1 MSLYSKQ
8 IKNETKKMTDD
19 PDFYTKTMAKVY
31 ANQGYLTK
39 AVEIYR
45 FLLKQAPDRQDL
57 PDRQSLHDR
66 QSLIDELSEIEKKLS
81 EKAPDDPVLLLSKW
95 IDLEL
100 KYNNLKKLKN
110 IRNAL

>member
-1 MSLYSKQ
+1 
-8 IKNETKKMTDD
+8 MTDL

-31 ANQGYLTK
+31 ADQGYLSK
-39 AVEIYR
+39 AAEIYR
-45 FLLKQAPDRQDL
+45 LLLKQEPDRKD
-57 PDRQSLHDR
+57 
-66 QSLIDELSEIEKKLS
+66 LIDELSKIKKKLS
-81 EKAPDDPVLLLSKW
+81 EKTPSDPVLLLSKW

>member
-1 MSLYSKQ
+1 
-8 IKNETKKMTDD
+8 MTDN

-31 ANQGYLTK
+31 AGQGYLSK
-39 AVEIYR
+39 AAEIYR
-45 FLLKQAPDRQDL
+45 FLLKQEPDRED
-57 PDRQSLHDR
+57 
-66 QSLIDELSEIEKKLS
+66 LIDELFEIDRKLS
-81 EKAPDDPVLLLSKW
+81 EKAQSDPVLLLSKW

>member
-1 MSLYSKQ
+1 
-8 IKNETKKMTDD
+8 MTDN

-31 ANQGYLTK
+31 AGQGYLSK
-39 AVEIYR
+39 AAEIYR
-45 FLLKQAPDRQDL
+45 FLLKQEPDRQDI
-57 PDRQSLHDR
+57 
-66 QSLIDELSEIEKKLS
+66 IDELSEIDRKLS
-81 EKAPDDPVLLLSKW
+81 EKAQSDPVLLLSKW

>member
-1 MSLYSKQ
+1 
-8 IKNETKKMTDD
+8 MTDH

-31 ANQGYLTK
+31 ADQGYLSK
-39 AVEIYR
+39 AAEIYR
-45 FLLKQAPDRQDL
+45 LLLKQEPDRKD
-57 PDRQSLHDR
+57 
-66 QSLIDELSEIEKKLS
+66 LIDELFKIEKKLS
-81 EKAPDDPVLLLSKW
+81 EKTPSDPVLLLSKW

>member
-1 MSLYSKQ
+1 
-8 IKNETKKMTDD
+8 MTDH

-31 ANQGYLTK
+31 ADQGYLSK
-39 AVEIYR
+39 AAEIYR
-45 FLLKQAPDRQDL
+45 LLLKQEPDRKD
-57 PDRQSLHDR
+57 
-66 QSLIDELSEIEKKLS
+66 LIDELSKIEKKLS
-81 EKAPDDPVLLLSKW
+81 EKTPNDPVLLLSKW

>member
-1 MSLYSKQ
+1 
-8 IKNETKKMTDD
+8 MTDH

-39 AVEIYR
+39 AAEIYR
-45 FLLKQAPDRQDL
+45 FLLKQEP
-57 PDRQSLHDR
+57 DR

-95 IDLEL
+95 IDLML
-100 KYNNLKKLKN
+100 KYNDLKKLN
-110 IRNAL
+110 SLTFRHSRAGGSPELSDIPG

>member
-1 MSLYSKQ
+1 
-8 IKNETKKMTDD
+8 MTDH

-39 AVEIYR
+39 AAEIYR
-45 FLLKQAPDRQDL
+45 FLLKQEPDRQDL
-57 PDRQSLHDR
+57 PDR

-95 IDLEL
+95 IDLML
-100 KYNNLKKLKN
+100 KYNDLKKLKN

>member
-1 MSLYSKQ
+1 M
-8 IKNETKKMTDD
+8 IDN

-31 ANQGYLTK
+31 ADQGYLSK
-39 AVEIYR
+39 AAEIYR
-45 FLLKQAPDRQDL
+45 FLLKQEPDRQDI
-57 PDRQSLHDR
+57 
-66 QSLIDELSEIEKKLS
+66 IDELSEIDRKLS
-81 EKAPDDPVLLLSKW
+81 EKAQSDPVLLLSKW

>member
-1 MSLYSKQ
+1 
-8 IKNETKKMTDD
+8 MTDN

-39 AVEIYR
+39 AAEIYR
-45 FLLKQAPDRQDL
+45 FLLKQD
-57 PDRQSLHDR
+57 PDRQSLPER
-66 QSLIDELSEIEKKLS
+66 QSLIDELSKIEKKLS
-81 EKAPDDPVLLLSKW
+81 EKAPGDPVLLLSKW
-95 IDLEL
+95 IDLML